1 MNRAYA
7 NTTVAVD
14 SVFWFIAGAS
24 ALLLLLVTGLMVFF
38 AIKYHRSRH
47 PQAQETYESTL
58 LEITWTLI
66 PTALVMVMFWYG
78 YRAFLTMRNVPAD
91 ALTVK
96 VTGMM
101 WKWGFEYPNGK
112 KTEVLFVPLNKPVRL
127 NLKSVDVIHGFYIPA
142 FRLKEDVVPGK
153 DNYLWFQP
161 QGMGA
166 ADIYCSQFCGL
177 KHAYM
182 MSRVEVLSE
191 ADFTAWYTSTNTTVA
206 GTLNLSALPGIPLM
220 QSKGCLICHRLDGT
234 RGTGPSLLGIFGRT
248 ETVIENGKEKSIVVD
263 DAYLRRALKE
273 PSAEIVKG
281 YADVMPPVP
290 NLTEQDLE
298 TIVETLKQLK

>member
-7 NTTVAVD
+7 NTTAAVD

-38 AIKYHRSRH
+38 AVKYHCSRH
-47 PQAQETYESTL
+47 PQAQETHESTL

-91 ALTVK
+91 ALAVK

-112 KTEVLFVPLNKPVRL
+112 KSEVLFVPLNKAVRL

-191 ADFTAWYTSTNTTVA
+191 ADFATWYTSTNTTVA
-206 GTLNLSALPGIPLM
+206 GALNLSALPGIPLM

-248 ETVIENGKEKSIVVD
+248 ETVIENGKEKTVVVD

-273 PSAEIVKG
+273 PSAETVKG

-298 TIVETLKQLK
+298 TIVDTLKQLK

>member
-1 MNRAYA
+1 MNRAFA
-7 NTTVAVD
+7 NTTIAVD
-14 SVFWFIAGAS
+14 SVFWFIAGA
-24 ALLLLLVTGLMVFF
+24 ALLLLLLVTGLMVFF
-38 AIKYHRSRH
+38 AVKYHRSRH
-47 PQAQETYESTL
+47 PQAQETHESTL
-58 LEITWTLI
+58 LEIAWTLI

-78 YRAFLTMRNVPAD
+78 YRTFLTMRDVPAD
-91 ALTVK
+91 ALVVK

-112 KTEVLFVPLNKPVRL
+112 KTEVLFVPLNKAVRL
-127 NLKSVDVIHGFYIPA
+127 NLKSTDVIHGFYIPA

-166 ADIYCSQFCGL
+166 ADIFCSQFCGL

-191 ADFTAWYTSTNTTVA
+191 TDFATWYTSTNTTVA
-206 GTLNLSALPGIPLM
+206 GTFDLNSLPGIPLM
-220 QSKGCLICHRLDGT
+220 QAKGCLICHRLDGT
-234 RGTGPSLLGIFGRT
+234 RGAGPSLRGILGRT
-248 ETVIENGKEKSIVVD
+248 ETITANGEDKSIVVD
-263 DAYLRRALKE
+263 DAYLHRALQE

-290 NLTEQDLE
+290 NLTDQDLQLL
-298 TIVETLKQLK
+298 VDTLKQLK

>member
-1 MNRAYA
+1 MNTAYA
-7 NTTVAVD
+7 NTTAAVD
-14 SVFWFIAGAS
+14 FVFWFIAGAS
-24 ALLLLLVTGLMVFF
+24 VLLLLLVTGLMVFF
-38 AIKYHRSRH
+38 AVKYHRSRH
-47 PQAQETYESTL
+47 PQAQETHESTL
-58 LEITWTLI
+58 LEIAWTLI

-78 YRAFLTMRNVPAD
+78 YRAFLTMRAVPTD
-91 ALTVK
+91 ALVVK

-112 KTEVLFVPLNKPVRL
+112 KSEVLYVPLNQAVRL
-127 NLKSVDVIHGFYIPA
+127 NLNSSDVIHGFYIPA

-153 DNYLWFQP
+153 KNYLWFQP

-182 MSRVEVLSE
+182 MSRVEVLTATDYE
-191 ADFTAWYTSTNTTVA
+191 AWYTSTNTAVA
-206 GTLNLSALPGIPLM
+206 GTLNLNALPGIPLM
-220 QSKGCLICHRLDGT
+220 QAKGCFVCHRLDGT
-234 RGTGPSLLGIFGRT
+234 RGVGPSLLGILGRT
-248 ETVIENGKEKSIVVD
+248 ETVIENGKEKSVVVD

-273 PSAEIVKG
+273 PGTAIVKG

-290 NLTEQDLE
+290 NLTDNDLQL
-298 TIVETLKQLK
+298 IVDTLKQLQ

>member
-7 NTTVAVD
+7 SSTAAVD
-14 SVFWFIAGAS
+14 SVFWFIAGS
-24 ALLLLLVTGLMVFF
+24 AVLLLLLVTGLMVFF

-47 PQAQETYESTL
+47 PQAKETHESPL
-58 LEITWTLI
+58 LEVLWTLI

-78 YRAFLTMRNVPAD
+78 YRAFLTIRAVPAD
-91 ALTVK
+91 ALVVK

-112 KTEVLFVPLNKPVRL
+112 KSEVLFVPLNKSIRL

-142 FRLKEDVVPGK
+142 FRIKEDVVPGK

-182 MSRVEVLSE
+182 LSRVEVLSE
-191 ADFTAWYTSTNTTVA
+191 ADFTAWYISTNTTIA
-206 GTLNLSALPGIPLM
+206 GVLMTPRAMISGNSVTFTRVYSRPRLLAAASACSVRILHLVQPRPRISM
-220 QSKGCLICHRLDGT
+220 
-234 RGTGPSLLGIFGRT
+234 TGM
-248 ETVIENGKEKSIVVD
+248 V
-263 DAYLRRALKE
+263 
-273 PSAEIVKG
+273 
-281 YADVMPPVP
+281 PP
-290 NLTEQDLE
+290 TG
-298 TIVETLKQLK
+298 